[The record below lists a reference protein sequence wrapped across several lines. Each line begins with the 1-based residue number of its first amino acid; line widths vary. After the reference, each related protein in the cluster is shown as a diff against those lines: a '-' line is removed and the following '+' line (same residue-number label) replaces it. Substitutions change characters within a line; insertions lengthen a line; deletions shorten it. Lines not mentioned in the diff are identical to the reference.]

1 MGSALVVHP
10 TARVVSLLVTA
21 KCRGGDGWNAEC
33 RTFEEEQL
41 CGERDDVLR
50 ARKRS
55 SERMAM
61 AFTRST
67 ETVEIGR

>member
-1 MGSALVVHP
+1 MDEMVAE
-10 TARVVSLLVTA
+10 LL
-21 KCRGGDGWNAEC
+21 R
-33 RTFEEEQL
+33 REQL
-41 CGERDDVLR
+41 GGERGDVLR

-61 AFTRST
+61 AFMRST